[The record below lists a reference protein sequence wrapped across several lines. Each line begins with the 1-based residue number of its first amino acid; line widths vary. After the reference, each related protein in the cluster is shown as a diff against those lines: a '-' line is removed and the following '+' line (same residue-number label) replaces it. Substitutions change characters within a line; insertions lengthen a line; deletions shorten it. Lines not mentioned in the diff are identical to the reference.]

1 MEVDSI
7 HDKRPNL
14 YRAHRGYKPLPQ
26 TNWPEAALVRNF
38 TIEIF
43 HRRGRRAT
51 QRFFKYSS
59 SAFSANSAVNSL
71 SFYVDQTGRLRPE
84 ATLIGNYNK
93 KRTAEPQNIEYR
105 MSKGGFALRGVGA
118 TTPASPL
125 PARRLHRLTGRRG
138 GFAQSF
144 K

>member
-1 MEVDSI
+1 M
-7 HDKRPNL
+7 
-14 YRAHRGYKPLPQ
+14 Q
-26 TNWPEAALVRNF
+26 TLQYEDFMSSAWPKALAKLKEICEAARDLVRNF

-84 ATLIGNYNK
+84 AALI
-93 KRTAEPQNIEYR
+93 
-105 MSKGGFALRGVGA
+105 
-118 TTPASPL
+118 
-125 PARRLHRLTGRRG
+125 
-138 GFAQSF
+138 
-144 K
+144 